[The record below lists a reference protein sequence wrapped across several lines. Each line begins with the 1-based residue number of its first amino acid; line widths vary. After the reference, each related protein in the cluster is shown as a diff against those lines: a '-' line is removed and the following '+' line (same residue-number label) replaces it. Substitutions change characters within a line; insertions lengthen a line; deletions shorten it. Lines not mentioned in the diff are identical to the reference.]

1 MEKPTHGL
9 LTAEQLA
16 ARQEA
21 HDHAMERREIA
32 QRQAQAL
39 DAYRAPAAH
48 RHAGH
53 LIAVGVVCLL
63 VAIPVMIYW
72 SLILGFILAIVAA
85 CVIAGAAI
93 GEE

>member
-39 DAYRAPAAH
+39 DAYYGAQAPEP
-48 RHAGH
+48 GS
-53 LIAVGVVCLL
+53 LWPMLMLAVFVLA
-63 VAIPVMIYW
+63 VAILWHI
-72 SLILGFILAIVAA
+72 
-85 CVIAGAAI
+85 I
-93 GEE
+93 G